1 MILPEGPIGWED
13 MRLTGAPVDGAH
25 YLLVDFTR
33 DKPSFLLTKLER
45 GLSSLGQRGQRRY
58 LFELLDQRYFR
69 AGPKDPFSPGY
80 RILRRIVLPESASDP
95 SPQERGIH
103 DAPLRVLCR
112 CTVSGTPLEPDG
124 SPWAGVLLPPQ
135 PPVS

>member
-25 YLLVDFTR
+25 YLVVDFTH
-33 DKPSFLLTKLER
+33 DKPSFLLTTLER
-45 GLSSLGQRGQRRY
+45 EPSLRQRDQRRY
-58 LFELLDQRYFR
+58 LFELLDQRCFHP
-69 AGPKDPFSPGY
+69 GPKDPRNSGRLIF
-80 RILRRIVLPESASDP
+80 RRVVLPVSASDL
-95 SPQERGIH
+95 SPQERGVH
-103 DAPLRVLCR
+103 GAPMRVLCR

-124 SPWAGVLLPPQ
+124 SPRAGVLLPPQ

>member
-25 YLLVDFTR
+25 YLLVDFTH
-33 DKPSFLLTKLER
+33 DKPSFLLTALEQEPFPR
-45 GLSSLGQRGQRRY
+45 HRHQRRY
-58 LFELLDQRYFR
+58 LFWLLDNGSFR
-69 AGPKDPFSPGY
+69 VGPKDPRSPGD
-80 RILRRIVLPESASDP
+80 RILRRIVLPVSASDL
-95 SPQERGIH
+95 SPQERGVH
-103 DAPLRVLCR
+103 GAPLRVLCR